1 LGQVF
6 FKNPLCSFKLFKK
19 KFFSDL
25 IRSMSTQFNL
35 NNHHSEFNN
44 SQGKVK
50 VTDLL
55 SRLNEE
61 RKIEKKRNLALGVA
75 AVSAVTVFG
84 IILTI

>member
-1 LGQVF
+1 
-6 FKNPLCSFKLFKK
+6 
-19 KFFSDL
+19 
-25 IRSMSTQFNL
+25 MSTQYNVENSNPDFN
-35 NNHHSEFNN
+35 H
-44 SQGKVK
+44 QGRVK

-61 RKIEKKRNLALGVA
+61 KKIEKKRNLALGVA

>member
-1 LGQVF
+1 
-6 FKNPLCSFKLFKK
+6 
-19 KFFSDL
+19 
-25 IRSMSTQFNL
+25 MSQL
-35 NNHHSEFNN
+35 NIEQNN
-44 SQGKVK
+44 ENSLSAQGKVK